1 MVHFSFESIF
11 LVSCYTGVLVSWSTL
26 EQAYQSDFLH
36 SKYCAISVWFRW
48 SWQLMKQDFFPTVLA
63 EICFPLFNMRIKKN
77 LIFIFIPCTLI
88 SVKYSLKE
96 KMAYQTSSLPGKC
109 MFEKILTD
117 IYNMKHED
125 VEIITVK
132 IRLSKLTGN
141 GFLVLLDLQP
151 RIFFPIIW
159 FRYFLS
165 IDFVSDFIPVVMS
178 GWIQVWQACSLVPQ
192 SHQCN
197 TKKILSWNPS
207 LLIIYFW
214 FYNLMELCL

>member
-63 EICFPLFNMRIKKN
+63 EICFPLFNMRIKKIWFLFLFLAHWSQWN
-77 LIFIFIPCTLI
+77 TLWKRKWHI
-88 SVKYSLKE
+88 KLPHYRVNACLK
-96 KMAYQTSSLPGKC
+96 
-109 MFEKILTD
+109 KILTD

-178 GWIQVWQACSLVPQ
+178 SWIQVWQACSLVPQ

>member
-1 MVHFSFESIF
+1 
-11 LVSCYTGVLVSWSTL
+11 
-26 EQAYQSDFLH
+26 
-36 SKYCAISVWFRW
+36 
-48 SWQLMKQDFFPTVLA
+48 MKQDFFPTVLA

-151 RIFFPIIW
+151 RIFFPII
-159 FRYFLS
+159 
-165 IDFVSDFIPVVMS
+165 
-178 GWIQVWQACSLVPQ
+178 
-192 SHQCN
+192 
-197 TKKILSWNPS
+197 
-207 LLIIYFW
+207 
-214 FYNLMELCL
+214 

>member
-1 MVHFSFESIF
+1 M
-11 LVSCYTGVLVSWSTL
+11 
-26 EQAYQSDFLH
+26 
-36 SKYCAISVWFRW
+36 
-48 SWQLMKQDFFPTVLA
+48 
-63 EICFPLFNMRIKKN
+63 
-77 LIFIFIPCTLI
+77 IFIFIPCTLI

-125 VEIITVK
+125 VEIIMMVK

-178 GWIQVWQACSLVPQ
+178 SWIQVWQACSLVPQ

-214 FYNLMELCL
+214 IYNLMELCL